1 MYGGNQLEEQITNIR
16 REKDC
21 DFGSV
26 IDSVIENYG
35 NISMEALF
43 IEEITDESLK
53 TAARHYFR
61 IRFCDFNTEV
71 VQFYENLFKHFP
83 LESVLKTLARILLV
97 ANEKKL
103 RKGFN
108 NNFLVLSFEFFSE
121 HYQVAKAL
129 FDKTTSEMDLVL
141 YRDIATLTT
150 TATEIE
156 LYQDL
161 KDHQVD
167 VQSVSSSKL
176 KIEELEIIKF

>member
-1 MYGGNQLEEQITNIR
+1 M
-16 REKDC
+16 
-21 DFGSV
+21 
-26 IDSVIENYG
+26 
-35 NISMEALF
+35 
-43 IEEITDESLK
+43 
-53 TAARHYFR
+53 
-61 IRFCDFNTEV
+61 
-71 VQFYENLFKHFP
+71 
-83 LESVLKTLARILLV
+83 
-97 ANEKKL
+97 
-103 RKGFN
+103 
-108 NNFLVLSFEFFSE
+108 
-121 HYQVAKAL
+121 AKAL